1 MVILMVI
8 FDDIINTVL
17 LLKTVRC
24 ISVWVHLDEERRV
37 QSIKSNITSEQY
49 MSSLK

>member
-37 QSIKSNITSEQY
+37 QSIKSNMSEQY